1 MFCDL
6 FHVAR
11 YWETARKDSKKRRQ
25 DSLFIQKM
33 MSHSHIGVI
42 EVVRLKEEIVGQFNQ
57 SALSIVWRILVR
69 NKKIDITI
77 GLELHFN
84 DSLTSVAGSASLM

>member
-1 MFCDL
+1 MIL
-6 FHVAR
+6 GN
-11 YWETARKDSKKRRQ
+11 SKKRRQ

-42 EVVRLKEEIVGQFNQ
+42 EVVRLREEIVGQFNQ
-57 SALSIVWRILVR
+57 SAVSIVWRILVR
-69 NKKIDITI
+69 YKKIDITI

-84 DSLTSVAGSASLM
+84 DSLASATGSASLM